1 MEVEEKL
8 IIDVQCFFFAVVVVS
23 LKKSFILLYFYFF
36 CWLSSKSSHAAYQ
49 EFMNDDIIAPSPC
62 DSNIL
67 ETALR
72 ERESELAHLRQTMEH
87 NEKVIFKVHQVG
99 AFTYI
104 YVDKIFIFLINLC
117 DLG

>member
-1 MEVEEKL
+1 MFSVFFFCCCC
-8 IIDVQCFFFAVVVVS
+8 CFF
-23 LKKSFILLYFYFF
+23 KKIFYLTILLLF